1 MELAEAPKEEV
12 DQAGV
17 IMGIHNMSVSA
28 PQIIA
33 NVGSS
38 LIFKIWQKPRGTPG
52 DHSIAIVL
60 ALGGI
65 FALVSAFFVLRIKD
79 DVSFPPETLADEEHG
94 DADQDDDDEPS
105 PSGDFSGNTKP
116 GYSAVPTADS
126 ETPRLVRNGSLGG
139 LGVASSSDH

>member
-1 MELAEAPKEEV
+1 MELTGAPEEEV

-17 IMGIHNMSVSA
+17 IMGIHNMSVSS

-60 ALGGI
+60 ALGGL

-79 DVSFPPETLADEEHG
+79 DVSVPPETLADEEHG
-94 DADQDDDDEPS
+94 DVDEEDDQLS
-105 PSGDFSGNTKP
+105 PSGSTKP
-116 GYSAVPTADS
+116 GYSAVPTTDS
-126 ETPRLVRNGSLGG
+126 EAPG
-139 LGVASSSDH
+139 LEVASGSDGNHE